1 MPTLKEVAQRA
12 NVSLLTTYH
21 VLSNTGSGQIAEDT
35 RQAVL
40 DVAANLGYRLNVT
53 IHDVA
58 ALAEVSIA
66 TDSYV
71 LNNTVQVSAPTGKR
85 VLNAVSD
92 LIYHP
97 NITVMNFFVIVIR
110 FIWYAS
116 T

>member
-21 VLSNTGSGQIAEDT
+21 VLSYTGSGQIAEDT

-58 ALAEVSIA
+58 ALAGVSIA
-66 TDSYV
+66 TVSDV
-71 LNNTVQVSAPTGKR
+71 LNNTEQASAPTREG
-85 VLNAVSD
+85 VLKAVPD
-92 LIYHP
+92 P
-97 NITVMNFFVIVIR
+97 NHRTQL
-110 FIWYAS
+110 